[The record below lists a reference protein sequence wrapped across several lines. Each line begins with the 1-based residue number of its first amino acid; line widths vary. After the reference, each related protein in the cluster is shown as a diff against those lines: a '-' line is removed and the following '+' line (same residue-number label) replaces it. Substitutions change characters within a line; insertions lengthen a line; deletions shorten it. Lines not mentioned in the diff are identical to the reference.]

1 MGAQKLTIE
10 EIRELKD
17 QGLTGEECVK
27 KILENNSSMA
37 KRTIF
42 SQSKIIKK
50 KGRIYKHRV
59 WLAPI
64 NLFNIAETFFIY
76 DIKRIK

>member
-1 MGAQKLTIE
+1 
-10 EIRELKD
+10 
-17 QGLTGEECVK
+17 
-27 KILENNSSMA
+27 MA

-42 SQSKIIKK
+42 SQSKTIKK

-59 WLAPI
+59 WLAQI